1 MKTIKDSRHTKRSR
15 SDYSDD
21 NNNND
26 NLSSYNTSNNNN
38 DRTVRTLLTPN
49 TSIGQ
54 HFLKNPAVVDAIVA
68 KSHIQ
73 SGMFNAIVF
82 KHNSLYPSSSVSS
95 PVS

>member
-1 MKTIKDSRHTKRSR
+1 MKTIKDSRNTKRSR
-15 SDYSDD
+15 SDYNND

-26 NLSSYNTSNNNN
+26 KISSYNTSNNNNN

-73 SGMFNAIVF
+73 SGMFIVF
-82 KHNSLYPSSSVSS
+82 KHNSINP
-95 PVS
+95 

>member
-15 SDYSDD
+15 SDY
-21 NNNND
+21 NND
-26 NLSSYNTSNNNN
+26 NNSNDNISSYNTSNNNN

-54 HFLKNPAVVDAIVA
+54 HFLKNPAVVDALVA